1 MSMRLR
7 GVRWTLRSRLAEH
20 PRIYL
25 PIARRKYPDAV
36 LSSQTEL
43 LIEGFTRSAVTFA
56 TIAFQLAQP
65 EPVRV
70 AHTLH
75 SAGHVIDAVRSG
87 VPSLVVIRE
96 PEETVLSAVVREP
109 YVTLDRALTAYT
121 RFYAHLQPVKGSIV
135 VAEFDTVVHDFG
147 SVIRTV
153 NQRFGTRFA
162 EFQQTD
168 DNVKR
173 CYDIIEDRARRPPW
187 SKALGR
193 FQAGIIPYQAYRDA
207 ATRSG
212 GTGQEHVIVPERR
225 VQRPSRER
233 DLLKDALRDQ
243 LHDPALETL
252 RTRASDVYA
261 RFVSGVNGRSAT

>member
-1 MSMRLR
+1 MSMRVR

-121 RFYAHLQPVKGSIV
+121 RFYAHLQPVRGSIV

-173 CYDIIEDRARRPPW
+173 CYDIIEDRARRPPCTRLRCPRPC
-187 SKALGR
+187 SRR
-193 FQAGIIPYQAYRDA
+193 FRC
-207 ATRSG
+207 
-212 GTGQEHVIVPERR
+212 
-225 VQRPSRER
+225 
-233 DLLKDALRDQ
+233 
-243 LHDPALETL
+243 
-252 RTRASDVYA
+252 
-261 RFVSGVNGRSAT
+261 